1 MRRRKSAAP
10 EDKTVVQKTLG
21 LNLANMTDDLRKKY
35 KIKDTVKGV
44 VITGVDS
51 GTPAAEKRL
60 SAGDVVVEVA
70 QEEVKTAADL
80 QKRIDQAK
88 KDGRR
93 TVLFLVASADG
104 DTRWVTVP
112 LQ

>member
-1 MRRRKSAAP
+1 
-10 EDKTVVQKTLG
+10 
-21 LNLANMTDDLRKKY
+21 
-35 KIKDTVKGV
+35 
-44 VITGVDS
+44 VI
-51 GTPAAEKRL
+51 
-60 SAGDVVVEVA
+60 VEVS
-70 QEEVKTAADL
+70 QEAVADAADL

-93 TVLFLVASADG
+93 TVLFLVASGEG